1 MWQVFQPI
9 LFGLTGALV
18 DVDLFDAETV
28 GLGLAVLA
36 IAITGRLIIA
46 GGIAPLGLGFN
57 LKERL
62 FVAVA
67 WIPKGTVQAALGSA
81 ALDKANLEEPKNP
94 EHIRWGEQILVL
106 AVLITLITAPVGA
119 VAISASGPKLLEG
132 LGKFDDDET
141 GGANPGFVDDD
152 GHSNG
157 EEKQELSV
165 INEETT
171 EEIGTEM
178 VKL

>member
-1 MWQVFQPI
+1 MWMVFQPI

-18 DVDLFDAETV
+18 DVELFDGETV

-36 IAITGRLIIA
+36 IAITGRLLVA
-46 GGIAPLGLGFN
+46 LSIAPLGLGFN
-57 LKERL
+57 LKEKL
-62 FVAVA
+62 FVAIA

-81 ALDKANLEEPKNP
+81 AWDKAKLEEPQNP
-94 EHIRWGEQILVL
+94 DHIRWGQQILVL

-132 LGKFDDDET
+132 MGQFHEDHDET
-141 GGANPGFVDDD
+141 GVNPTFEDDE
-152 GHSNG
+152 HSKA
-157 EEKQELSV
+157 EKEHELTV
-165 INEETT
+165 INEEN
-171 EEIGTEM
+171 EELGTEM